1 MASDRFVV
9 NVEAAVWR
17 EEAYLL
23 ATRADAEDHAA
34 GQRALVGG
42 TVDAAPAPEEPLER
56 TVERELREEVGVEVA
71 DLVYVTSG
79 AFESDGGEAV
89 VNVVFLAQWADG
101 EAHPRE
107 PEEVAA
113 VEWIPVGD
121 LERINLPPW
130 TRAYLEAADRR
141 RERLGW

>member
-1 MASDRFVV
+1 MASERFVV

-17 EEAYLL
+17 EGAYLL

-42 TVDAAPAPEEPLER
+42 TVDASPAPEEPLER
-56 TVERELREEVGVEVA
+56 TVERELREEVGVAVS
-71 DLVYVTSG
+71 DLSYVTSG

-89 VNVVFLAQWADG
+89 VNVVFLARWADG
-101 EAHPRE
+101 EARPRE

-113 VEWIPVGD
+113 VEWIPLED
-121 LERINLPPW
+121 LGSLEIPPW